1 MKKKIIVLTVWI
13 KKGEKDIIIFNP
25 MDDPKMVKKLFAEM
39 LALLFK
45 NRNADTAWHR
55 IDFINNIIIDVYQD
69 N

>member
-1 MKKKIIVLTVWI
+1 
-13 KKGEKDIIIFNP
+13 

-55 IDFINNIIIDVYQD
+55 IDFINNIIIDVY
-69 N
+69 